1 MTRHRNETTPSA
13 SENKSP
19 HQRLLTAAERGR
31 FTALASSAA
40 TAERAAATAEVQRKA
55 SWREC
60 QRLTVQAG
68 LARGRH
74 YSFANDARRT
84 SAEAADA
91 RRTLRRAA
99 LDAYVIWRRQH
110 RDTPE
115 SDHERFLVELAE
127 ACATQPRDLLRL
139 MGFGPSIRTVAERD
153 EDFERYRAGWS
164 MRAIAKARGIRM
176 SAVQKDI
183 HARLARLVE
192 GQRPG
197 VDRSTSN
204 QPMVEHPPVR
214 DRSVAAVLDPG
225 GVASIA
231 GHARGH

>member
-1 MTRHRNETTPSA
+1 MTRRRKEMTPAA
-13 SENKSP
+13 SQIRDP
-19 HQRLLTAAERGR
+19 RQRLLTAMDRDR
-31 FTALASSAA
+31 FTSLARSAA
-40 TAERAAATAEVQRKA
+40 DSERAAAAADAQRKA

-74 YSFANDARRT
+74 YSLANDARRT
-84 SAEAADA
+84 AAAAADA

-99 LDAYVIWRRQH
+99 VDAYVTWRRQH
-110 RDTPE
+110 RNTPE
-115 SDHERFLVELAE
+115 SAHERFLVELAE

-139 MGFGPSIRTVAERD
+139 MGVGPSTRTIAERD
-153 EDFERYRAGWS
+153 DDFERYRAGWS
-164 MRAIAKARGIRM
+164 MRAIAKARGIRL

-192 GQRPG
+192 GQSSG
-197 VDRSTSN
+197 VDRPTHN
-204 QPMVEHPPVR
+204 LPVVEHPQVTDQP
-214 DRSVAAVLDPG
+214 VAAVLN
-225 GVASIA
+225 ASNPVNVP

>member
-1 MTRHRNETTPSA
+1 MTRRRNEKTPTA

-19 HQRLLTAAERGR
+19 HPRLLTAAERGR

-40 TAERAAATAEVQRKA
+40 TAERVAATAEVQRKA

-74 YSFANDARRT
+74 YSLANDARRT

-91 RRTLRRAA
+91 LRTLRRAA
-99 LDAYVIWRRQH
+99 LDAYVTWRRQH

-127 ACATQPRDLLRL
+127 ACAIQPRDLLRL
-139 MGFGPSIRTVAERD
+139 MGFGPSTRSVAERD

-192 GQRPG
+192 GQSAG
-197 VDRSTSN
+197 VDGPTRN
-204 QPMVEHPPVR
+204 QPVVEHQRVVEQ
-214 DRSVAAVLDPG
+214 SAAPALGTRNVVGL
-225 GVASIA
+225 S
-231 GHARGH
+231 GHAGRH